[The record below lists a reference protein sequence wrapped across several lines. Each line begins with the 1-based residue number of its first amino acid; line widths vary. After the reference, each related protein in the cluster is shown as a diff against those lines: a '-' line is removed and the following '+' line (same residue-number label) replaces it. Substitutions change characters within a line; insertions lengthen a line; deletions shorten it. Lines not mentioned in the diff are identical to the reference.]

1 MCLSDLSLKAVR
13 YSTQNYKE
21 VCTVA
26 NILITGGAGYI
37 GSVLV
42 PELLRKGHLVTVIDN
57 FLFKQNSLLE
67 CCTNRNFTIVNGDA
81 RNEELIKKHIEGKD
95 FIFPLAAL
103 VGFPICDKDTVGAT
117 TTNLDAVKLILKLRK
132 PEQKIIFPCTNSG
145 YGLGQGQKYCTEE
158 SPINPISLYGRTKME
173 AEKAVLEAGNSLT
186 FRFATLFGASP
197 RMRTDLL
204 VNDFTY
210 RAVFD
215 RSVIVFEGHFM
226 RNYLHVRDA
235 AGAFIFGMEN
245 FEKMKG
251 RQYNCG
257 LSDAN
262 LSKIELCEKIK
273 EHIPSFMYL
282 EAPIGTDPDKR
293 DYLVSNERLESMGWQ
308 PQYSIDDGIEE
319 LIKAYSIIKNNI
331 YGNV

>member
-1 MCLSDLSLKAVR
+1 MSD
-13 YSTQNYKE
+13 
-21 VCTVA
+21 
-26 NILITGGAGYI
+26 ILITGGAGYI

-42 PELLRKGHLVTVIDN
+42 PELLQRGHRVTVLDS
-57 FLFKQNSLLE
+57 FMYKQSSLLD
-67 CCTNRNFTIVNGDA
+67 CCKYDTFTVINGDA
-81 RNEELIKKHIEGKD
+81 REEETLKKALDGKE

-103 VGFPICDKDTVGAT
+103 VGFPLCDKDKTGARTVNQGAVET
-117 TTNLDAVKLILKLRK
+117 LLSLRD
-132 PEQKIIFPCTNSG
+132 PAQRVIFPCTNSG
-145 YGLGQGQKYCTEE
+145 YGLGQGQSYCTEE
-158 SPINPISLYGRTKME
+158 SPINPISVYGQTKMA

-204 VNDFTY
+204 VNDFVY

-215 RSVIVFEGHFM
+215 RTAVIFEGHFM

-235 AGAFIFGMEN
+235 ARAFMYAMEN
-245 FEKMKG
+245 FDGMKG

-262 LSKIELCEKIK
+262 LSKIELCRKIK
-273 EHIPSFMYL
+273 EHLPLFEYI
-282 EAPIGTDPDKR
+282 EAPVGTDPDKR
-293 DYLVSNERLESMGWQ
+293 NYLVSNERIESMG
-308 PQYSIDDGIEE
+308 YKTAYTLDDGIEE
-319 LIKAYSIIKNNI
+319 LIKVYTIIKNSF

>member
-1 MCLSDLSLKAVR
+1 MD
-13 YSTQNYKE
+13 
-21 VCTVA
+21 
-26 NILITGGAGYI
+26 ILITGGAGYI

-42 PELLRKGHLVTVIDN
+42 PELLKQGHKVTVIDN
-57 FLFKQNSLLE
+57 FLYKQASLVG
-67 CCTNRNFTIVNGDA
+67 CCTDKNFTVINGDA
-81 RNEELIKKHIEGKD
+81 RDENLMARHIEGKD

-103 VGFPICDKDTVGAT
+103 VGFPLCDKDTVAAK
-117 TTNLDAVKLILKLRK
+117 TTNFGAVETILKLRE
-132 PEQKIIFPCTNSG
+132 PSQKIIFPCTNSG
-145 YGLGQGQKYCTEE
+145 YGLGQGQEYCTEE
-158 SPINPISLYGRTKME
+158 SPIDPISLYGKTKMA
-173 AEKAVLEAGNSLT
+173 AEKAVLEGGNSLT

-215 RSVIVFEGHFM
+215 RSLIVFEGSFM

-235 AGAFIFGMEN
+235 AGAFIFAMEN

-262 LSKIELCEKIK
+262 LSKIQLCEKIK
-273 EHIPSFMYL
+273 EHIPSFMYI
-282 EAPIGTDPDKR
+282 EAPVGTDPDKR
-293 DYLVSNERLESMGWQ
+293 NYLVSNERLESMGWR
-308 PQYSIDDGIEE
+308 PKYTIDDGIEE
-319 LIKAYSIIKNNI
+319 LIKVYTMIKNNI

>member
-1 MCLSDLSLKAVR
+1 MAD
-13 YSTQNYKE
+13 
-21 VCTVA
+21 
-26 NILITGGAGYI
+26 ILITGGAGYI

-42 PELLRKGHLVTVIDN
+42 PELLSLGHRVTVIDN
-57 FLFKQNSLLE
+57 FLYKQSSLLA
-67 CCTNRNFTIVNGDA
+67 CCTDKNFTVVNADA
-81 RNEELIKKHIEGKD
+81 RNEEVIKKHIAGKD

-103 VGFPICDKDTVGAT
+103 VGFPVCDKDTVAAT
-117 TTNLDAVKLILKLRK
+117 TTNLGAVELILKLRT

-145 YGLGQGQKYCTEE
+145 YGLGQGQEFCTED
-158 SPINPISLYGRTKME
+158 SPINPISLYGKTKMA

-215 RSVIVFEGHFM
+215 RSLIVFEGSFM

-235 AGAFIFGMEN
+235 ARAFIFAMDN

-262 LSKIELCEKIK
+262 LSKLELCEKIK
-273 EHIPSFMYL
+273 QHIPSFMYL

-293 DYLVSNERLESMGWQ
+293 NYLVSNERIESMGFK
-308 PQYSIDDGIEE
+308 PIYTIDDGIEE

>member
-1 MCLSDLSLKAVR
+1 MD
-13 YSTQNYKE
+13 
-21 VCTVA
+21 
-26 NILITGGAGYI
+26 ILITGGAGYI

-42 PELLRKGHLVTVIDN
+42 PELLKQGHKVTVIDN
-57 FLFKQNSLLE
+57 FLYKQASLVG
-67 CCTNRNFTIVNGDA
+67 CCTDKNFTVINGDA
-81 RNEELIKKHIEGKD
+81 RDENLMARHIEGKD

-103 VGFPICDKDTVGAT
+103 VGFPLCDKDTVAAK
-117 TTNLDAVKLILKLRK
+117 TTNLGAVETVLRLRE
-132 PEQKIIFPCTNSG
+132 PSQKIIFPCTNSG
-145 YGLGQGQKYCTEE
+145 YGLGQGQEYCTEE
-158 SPINPISLYGRTKME
+158 SPIDPISLYGKTKMA
-173 AEKAVLEAGNSLT
+173 AEKAVLEGGNSLT

-215 RSVIVFEGHFM
+215 RSLIVFEGSFM

-235 AGAFIFGMEN
+235 AGAFIFAMEN

-262 LSKIELCEKIK
+262 LSKIQLCEKIK
-273 EHIPSFMYL
+273 EHIPSFMYI
-282 EAPIGTDPDKR
+282 EAPVGTDPDKR
-293 DYLVSNERLESMGWQ
+293 NYLVSNERLESMGWR
-308 PQYSIDDGIEE
+308 PKYTIDDGIEE
-319 LIKAYSIIKNNI
+319 LIKVYTMIKNNI

>member
-1 MCLSDLSLKAVR
+1 MFPLILKTREAKSFTLKNKVVF
-13 YSTQNYKE
+13 YM
-21 VCTVA
+21 A
-26 NILITGGAGYI
+26 DILITGGAGYI

-42 PELLRKGHLVTVIDN
+42 PMLLEKGHKVTVIDN
-57 FLFKQNSLLE
+57 FLYKQNSLIG
-67 CCTNRNFTIVNGDA
+67 CCSNSNFTVVNGDA
-81 RNEELIKKHIEGKD
+81 RNEELMKKHIPGKD

-103 VGFPICDKDTVGAT
+103 VGFPLCDKDTVAAT
-117 TTNLDAVKLILKLRK
+117 TTNLDAIKLILKLRS

-145 YGLGQGQKYCTEE
+145 YGLGQGQNYCTES
-158 SPINPISLYGRTKME
+158 SPINPISLYGKTKMA
-173 AEKAVLEAGNSLT
+173 AEKAVLESGNSLT

-215 RSVIVFEGHFM
+215 KSLIVFEGSFM
-226 RNYLHVRDA
+226 RNYLHVKDA
-235 AGAFIFGMEN
+235 AGAFIFAMEN

-262 LSKIELCEKIK
+262 LSKLELCEKIK
-273 EHIPSFMYL
+273 KHIPSFMYL
-282 EAPIGTDPDKR
+282 EAPVGTDPDKR
-293 DYLVSNERLESMGWQ
+293 NYLVSNERLESMGWK
-308 PQYSIDDGIEE
+308 PSYTIDDGIEE
-319 LIKAYSIIKNNI
+319 LIKVYTMIKNNI

>member
-1 MCLSDLSLKAVR
+1 MSD
-13 YSTQNYKE
+13 
-21 VCTVA
+21 
-26 NILITGGAGYI
+26 ILITGGAGYI

-42 PELLRKGHLVTVIDN
+42 PELLARGEDVTVLDCFMYKQASLIDCCKYKN
-57 FLFKQNSLLE
+57 FH
-67 CCTNRNFTIVNGDA
+67 IINGDA
-81 RNEELIKKHIEGKD
+81 RDEETLKKALDGKE
-95 FIFPLAAL
+95 FVFPLAAL
-103 VGFPICDKDTVGAT
+103 VGFPLCDKDKTAAV
-117 TTNLDAVKLILKLRK
+117 TTNLGAVETLLKLRD
-132 PEQKIIFPCTNSG
+132 PAQKIIYPCTNSG
-145 YGLGQGQKYCTEE
+145 YGLGQGQSYCTEE
-158 SPINPISLYGRTKME
+158 SPIDPISLYGKTKMA

-204 VNDFTY
+204 VNDFVY

-215 RSVIVFEGHFM
+215 RSVIIFEGHFM

-235 AGAFIFGMEN
+235 ANAFMFAREHFDEMA
-245 FEKMKG
+245 G

-273 EHIPSFMYL
+273 EHIPGFMYL
-282 EAPIGTDPDKR
+282 EAPVGTDPDKR
-293 DYLVSNERLESMGWQ
+293 NYLVSNERIEKAGFMPSFTL
-308 PQYSIDDGIEE
+308 DDGIEE
-319 LIKAYSIIKNNI
+319 LIKVYSIIKNSV